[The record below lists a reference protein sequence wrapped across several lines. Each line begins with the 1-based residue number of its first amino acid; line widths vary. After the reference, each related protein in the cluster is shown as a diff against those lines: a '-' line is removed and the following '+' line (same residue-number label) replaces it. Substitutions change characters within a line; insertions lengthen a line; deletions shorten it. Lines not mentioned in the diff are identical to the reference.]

1 MTDAGGTK
9 HVGIL
14 ALEVYTPR
22 TFVQQTDLETHAGV
36 AAGKY
41 TIGLGQQGVAVTGD
55 AEDVNSLALTA
66 VHNLLEKYVRHD
78 SVLLRRCQNLR
89 GMLIPLYLYFYA

>member
-1 MTDAGGTK
+1 MTEVDHAK

-22 TFVQQTDLETHAGV
+22 TFVRQADLETHAGV
-36 AAGKY
+36 APGKY

-66 VHNLLEKYVRHD
+66 VHNLLEKYVCEITLFD
-78 SVLLRRCQNLR
+78 E
-89 GMLIPLYLYFYA
+89 P